1 MARSRMGGSK
11 CSLCR
16 AELVAP
22 ARGCLVP
29 AVARGRAAPTS
40 AAACILLAKRQQ
52 PRVSP
57 RETRV
62 SRLPREWRELV
73 PRAPGV
79 SCDIYV
85 RSI

>member
-40 AAACILLAKRQQ
+40 AAACILLAK
-52 PRVSP
+52 
-57 RETRV
+57 TRSSV
-62 SRLPREWRELV
+62 FPLKECVE
-73 PRAPGV
+73 RARDAPA
-79 SCDIYV
+79 
-85 RSI
+85 